1 MLNFKIMVKTVI
13 PVKVYGRNP
22 NEQAV
27 IVYAEIVERLAID
40 NLKVYKLKIVEFYD
54 ISYELDVTNE
64 LGEIEKQTFTK
75 KVIIIQPDGK
85 AYKDITYSFDQAD
98 YVSNILDQ
106 MYNITEVGS
115 HRRAK
120 YAELGHLLI
129 NNQDQ
134 VYGSAWEL
142 A

>member
-1 MLNFKIMVKTVI
+1 MLNLNIMVKTVI

-27 IVYAEIVERLAID
+27 IVYAEIIERLAID
-40 NLKVYKLKIVEFYD
+40 NLKVYKLKIVEFYN
-54 ISYELDVTNE
+54 ISYVQEVTNE
-64 LGEIEKQTFTK
+64 LGEMEKQTFTK
-75 KVIIIQPDGK
+75 KVIIIQPDGR
-85 AYKDITYSFDQAD
+85 AYKDITYSFAQAD

-106 MYNITEVGS
+106 MYNIIETGS
-115 HRRAK
+115 SRRAK

-134 VYGSAWEL
+134 VYGAAWEL